1 MVLEA
6 PVGPVM
12 RVALAETEPLI
23 PVAEAEAVEILE
35 AQILFQAQAA
45 LALSLSAT

>member
-1 MVLEA
+1 VELVVE
-6 PVGPVM
+6 VM
-12 RVALAETEPLI
+12 AALLGLVQTEPLI